1 LDRTKKFVVLPSII
15 IIVFLI
21 IFNIVGPDDDL
32 FKQEISRDIFL
43 TQTVSVE
50 RENIFKIMAS
60 PEQYPQVLPQ
70 NVLEVN
76 IINQTENV
84 IFAEETI
91 TELGVKEKLLVKHEI
106 FPPEKHVIEI
116 LDGFANGTK
125 MIITFS
131 KIDSKT
137 TISSDINIK
146 MSGRGVGLIAFMQ
159 QWNFDNAYRT
169 VIDAFVEYLK

>member
-1 LDRTKKFVVLPSII
+1 LNRTEKFVALS
-15 IIVFLI
+15 LI
-21 IFNIVGPDDDL
+21 IFIVFVIIVLFVGPYDDL
-32 FKQEISRDIFL
+32 IKQEISWHISL

-91 TELGVKEKLLVKHEI
+91 TEMWVKEKLLVKHEI

-131 KIDSKT
+131 EVDSKT

-146 MSGRGVGLIAFMQ
+146 VSGPGVALISPMFQ
-159 QWNFDNAYRT
+159 NNFENAYGT